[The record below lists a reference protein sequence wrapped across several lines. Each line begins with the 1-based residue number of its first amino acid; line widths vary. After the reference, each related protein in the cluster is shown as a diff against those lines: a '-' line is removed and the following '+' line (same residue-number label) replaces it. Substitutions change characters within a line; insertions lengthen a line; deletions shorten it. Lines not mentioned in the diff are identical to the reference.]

1 MTLLQLIRAIERV
14 AKKQPAINMIV
25 RNDIFR
31 LNTYEDAKY
40 GVFAWVQGQHA
51 TAVTDGM
58 VRYQLTL
65 IYADRLTEDQHNQVE
80 VQSVG
85 IQAITNI
92 VQTLAAEDIFVRGDI
107 SFQPFNQRFLDECAG
122 VFSNITFEVPKSTM
136 CNDTF
141 GDFNE
146 DFNDDFLVI

>member
-1 MTLLQLIRAIERV
+1 MTLLQIIRAIERV

-31 LNTYEDAKY
+31 LNTYNDARY

-51 TAVTDGM
+51 TM
-58 VRYQLTL
+58 VVSGLIRYQFSL
-65 IYADRLTEDQHNQVE
+65 IYADRLTEDLHNQAE

-85 IQAITNI
+85 VQVISNI
-92 VQTLAAEDIFVRGDI
+92 VRALAAEDIFTRGDVT
-107 SFQPFNQRFLDECAG
+107 FQPFNQRFTDECAG
-122 VFSNITFEVPKSTM
+122 VFANVTFEVPMSTM
-136 CNDTF
+136 CVDGF

>member
-1 MTLLQLIRAIERV
+1 MTLLQIIRAIERV

-31 LNTYEDAKY
+31 LNTYNDAKY

-51 TAVTDGM
+51 TTVVSGLI
-58 VRYQLTL
+58 RYQFSL
-65 IYADRLTEDQHNQVE
+65 IYADRLTGDLHNQAE

-85 IQAITNI
+85 VQVISNI
-92 VQTLAAEDIFVRGDI
+92 VRALASEDIFTRGDVT
-107 SFQPFNQRFLDECAG
+107 FQPFNQRFTDECAG
-122 VFSNITFEVPKSTM
+122 VFANVTFEVPMSTM
-136 CNDTF
+136 CVDGF

-146 DFNDDFLVI
+146 DFNNDFLVI

>member
-1 MTLLQLIRAIERV
+1 MTLLQVIRAIEKV

-31 LNTYEDAKY
+31 LNTYNDAKY

-51 TAVTDGM
+51 TAVTDGL
-58 VRYQLTL
+58 VRYQLTF
-65 IYADRLTEDQHNQVE
+65 IYADRLTADQHNQVE

-85 IQAITNI
+85 IQTITNI
-92 VQTLAAEDIFVRGDI
+92 VQALAGEDIFVKGDI
-107 SFQPFNQRFLDECAG
+107 TFQTFNQRFLDECAG
-122 VFSNITFEVPKSTM
+122 VFSNITLEVPKTTM
-136 CNDTF
+136 CEDTF
-141 GDFNE
+141 GDFND